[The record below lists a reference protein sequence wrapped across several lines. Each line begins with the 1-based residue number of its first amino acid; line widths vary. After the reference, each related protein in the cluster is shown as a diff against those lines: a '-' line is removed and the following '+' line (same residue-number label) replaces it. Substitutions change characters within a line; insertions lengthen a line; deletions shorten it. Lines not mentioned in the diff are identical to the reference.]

1 MKMKKSEKILIGCGA
16 AAVALPLFLLA
27 PGRATK
33 GQKAPFWGRNFAHR
47 GLHSRDK
54 SVPENSLKAFAL
66 ASEAGYGMELDVQLT
81 RDGQVVVFHDDTL
94 DRVCGIHGRVD
105 DYTFAELQKFPLCG
119 TAERIP
125 LFSDVLNTVS
135 GRGAIICELKTA
147 GKKNRELS
155 RKTYDLIAAYPG
167 EICVESFDPRIV
179 AWFRFHAPELL
190 RGQLAQT
197 DYPEQSPF
205 QGFVLRNCLLN
216 FLARPQFIAYQLVKR
231 PLTVRLA
238 EALGA
243 MRVAW
248 TSHEP
253 KNEKG
258 QDAVIFEF
266 YRPRI
271 TFK

>member
-1 MKMKKSEKILIGCGA
+1 MEKRTKILIGCGA
-16 AAVALPLFLLA
+16 AAAALPLFLLA

-33 GQKAPFWGRNFAHR
+33 GQKAPFKGRNFAHR

-54 SVPENSLKAFAL
+54 SVPENSLKAFEL
-66 ASEAGYGMELDVQLT
+66 AAAAGYGMELDVQLT

-94 DRVCGIHGRVD
+94 NRVCGVNGRVD

-119 TAERIP
+119 TDERIP
-125 LFSDVLNTVS
+125 LFSDVLNTVA

-190 RGQLAQT
+190 RGQLAQKE
-197 DYPEQSPF
+197 YPEQSAF
-205 QGFVLRNCLLN
+205 QGFLLRNCLLN
-216 FLARPQFIAYQLVKR
+216 RLKYNFTDSLVFHCFVLVVRRPYPVHAFQRSPVGHPAR
-231 PLTVRLA
+231 RLRFPV
-238 EALGA
+238 LF
-243 MRVAW
+243 VL
-248 TSHEP
+248 H
-253 KNEKG
+253 
-258 QDAVIFEF
+258 
-266 YRPRI
+266 
-271 TFK
+271 